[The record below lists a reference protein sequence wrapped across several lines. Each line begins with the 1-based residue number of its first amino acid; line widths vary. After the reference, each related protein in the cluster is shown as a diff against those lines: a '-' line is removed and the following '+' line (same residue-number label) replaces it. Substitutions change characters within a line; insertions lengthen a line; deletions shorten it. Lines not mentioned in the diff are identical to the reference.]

1 MATFEIKTKHSIN
14 VKGEYI
20 DGGLA
25 VQITSMFANPL
36 DEKEKVHNAFMRLHG
51 LDLRTEGY
59 LNNGFLE
66 FNRMKFE

>member
-1 MATFEIKTKHSIN
+1 MAKFEIKTKHSIN

-36 DEKEKVHNAFMRLHG
+36 DEMEKVHNAFMRVHG
-51 LDLRTEGY
+51 VDLKKEGY

-66 FNRMKFE
+66 YNRI

>member
-25 VQITSMFANPL
+25 IQISSMFQNPL
-36 DEKEKVHNAFMRLHG
+36 DEKEKVHNAFMRVHG
-51 LDLRTEGY
+51 LYLKTEGY
-59 LNNGFLE
+59 LNQGFLDY
-66 FNRMKFE
+66 RRI